1 MLVVFAILAI
11 LVSLIQPSLK
21 KITSKSDQIQCL
33 KQLGEV
39 YITLAFYVEDH
50 NGYYPASNPINR
62 RHVPTLWDKAM
73 LYDPLTVDYNLRVE
87 SLVCPSGNRKP
98 GYISSGYWG
107 GDVGVGYAY
116 LTGIRQGR
124 VGKFFEPNP
133 KVAELHSVLNGPYD
147 VVIADVNMSFS
158 DRDLSSSNHSNLDAT
173 TLRKSSVAT
182 MLKAMQGGNRFT
194 HDGSGRWVE
203 LSEMGRADQHPDPA
217 DVTTAKYSHWHLI
230 RPYYW

>member
-1 MLVVFAILAI
+1 MLVVFAVLGILI
-11 LVSLIQPSLK
+11 SLIQPSLK

-39 YITLAFYVEDH
+39 FITLMFYVED
-50 NGYYPASNPINR
+50 NAGYYPASNPIYR

-73 LYDPLTVDYNLRVE
+73 LYDPLTVSYNLRIE
-87 SLVCPSGNRKP
+87 SLICPSGQKKP
-98 GYISSGYWG
+98 GWIRSGYWG
-107 GDVGVGYAY
+107 GDVGMGYAY
-116 LTGIRQGR
+116 LAGIKEAR

-133 KVAELHSVLNGPYD
+133 MVADLQSVLNGPRD

-173 TLRKSSVAT
+173 TLRKSSVST

-203 LSEMGRADQHPDPA
+203 LSEMGRGDQQPDPT
-217 DVTTAKYSHWHLI
+217 DITTAKYSHWRLI